1 MHRKK
6 KNMPRKRLLY
16 PFVRREERE
25 DMQDSTSSRMKGI
38 CRGTCLSSRHDMIHT
53 MFPKV

>member
-38 CRGTCLSSRHDMIHT
+38 CRGTCLSSRHDMTLT